1 VRRVIE
7 GGGGGQRRDG
17 YVVGRSGCMFLV
29 YFLCDKTKW
38 SLPHIVE
45 FIQFVSLS
53 VYKLG
58 GRPGEGGEF
67 KSSCILVLVLRVLAV
82 NFKMWS
88 SFFKFLVLSSWFL
101 VTSQLPR
108 RQFESEIACSV
119 RMVAVELR

>member
-1 VRRVIE
+1 VCVELLR
-7 GGGGGQRRDG
+7 GGGEVRNG
-17 YVVGRSGCMFLV
+17 YVVCTSRCICLV
-29 YFLCDKTKW
+29 YLLCDNSKW
-38 SLPHIVE
+38 RHLHIVE
-45 FIQFVSLS
+45 CIQFVSLS